1 MARGH
6 TSPSVSSDYEC
17 DTAEALLHDIN
28 ATCGDT
34 VSDMSEQE
42 LLVAVSRLSRLGRL
56 CWQEYD
62 LSGSLRLL
70 QSLDPL
76 LAELVRRGWAMADI
90 FVQTREMFS

>member
-1 MARGH
+1 MAKGH
-6 TSPSVSSDYEC
+6 SSPSIGSDHEC
-17 DTAEALLHDIN
+17 DMAEALLHDIT
-28 ATCGDT
+28 ATSADT
-34 VSDMSEQE
+34 VRGMSEQE
-42 LLVAVSRLSRLGRL
+42 LLIAVSRLSRLGRL

-70 QSLDPL
+70 KSLDPL

>member
-6 TSPSVSSDYEC
+6 RSASHSSDYQC
-17 DTAEALLHDIN
+17 DMAEALLHDIN
-28 ATCGDT
+28 ATSADR

-42 LLVAVSRLSRLGRL
+42 LLIAVSRLSRLGRL

-62 LSGSLRLL
+62 LAGSLHLL
-70 QSLDPL
+70 QALDPL

>member
-1 MARGH
+1 M
-6 TSPSVSSDYEC
+6 V
-17 DTAEALLHDIN
+17 EALLHDIN
-28 ATCGDT
+28 ATCTDAI
-34 VSDMSEQE
+34 SNMSERE
-42 LLVAVSRLSRLGRL
+42 LLIAVSRLSRLGRL

-62 LSGSLRLL
+62 LLGSLRLL

>member
-6 TSPSVSSDYEC
+6 TSPSVSSDSKC
-17 DTAEALLHDIN
+17 DMVEALLHDIN
-28 ATCGDT
+28 ATYTDA
-34 VSDMSEQE
+34 VSDMSEQK
-42 LLVAVSRLSRLGRL
+42 LLIAVSRLSRLGRL

-90 FVQTREMFS
+90 FAQTREMFS

>member
-1 MARGH
+1 MDRGH
-6 TSPSVSSDYEC
+6 GSPSHSSDYEC
-17 DTAEALLHDIN
+17 DMAEALIHEIN
-28 ATCGDT
+28 ATCTDR

-42 LLVAVSRLSRLGRL
+42 LLIAVSRFSRLGRL

-62 LSGSLRLL
+62 LAGSLRLL

-90 FVQTREMFS
+90 FACTREVFS